1 MDTSAQDPDPQ
12 HGPGRT
18 RSGATF
24 NTALPAS
31 PTLSRIGPVVN
42 INDLS
47 FRRAAREV
55 PFFAEEGVDRDG
67 PLDEALGLL
76 HDLAQ
81 ISDAL
86 DHGFKEQHPL
96 KSENLRQF
104 AQDY

>member
-1 MDTSAQDPDPQ
+1 MDTSAQEPDPQ

-18 RSGATF
+18 RSGAAF
-24 NTALPAS
+24 NTGLPAS

-96 KSENLRQF
+96 THG
-104 AQDY
+104 AH